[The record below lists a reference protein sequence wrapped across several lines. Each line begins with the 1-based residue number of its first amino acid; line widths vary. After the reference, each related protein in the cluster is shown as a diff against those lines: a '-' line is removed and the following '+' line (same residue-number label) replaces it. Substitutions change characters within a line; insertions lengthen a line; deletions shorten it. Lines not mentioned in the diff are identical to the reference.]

1 MTRQLPLHRRRLS
14 IAGLLVTLSLFASAC
29 APVAPAAAPAAEPTA
44 SSAQRVYFV
53 EPVDGALVSNPLKVV
68 MAAENFVIE
77 PASEVVTEGHGH
89 LHIMVDAECVAV
101 GQGVPKDET
110 HLHYG
115 KGQLEAE
122 LELAPGQHTL
132 CLQAADGL
140 HVALP
145 GDGMTQTI
153 AITVE

>member
-1 MTRQLPLHRRRLS
+1 MNRFAALRHRRLLIVGFLVLLS
-14 IAGLLVTLSLFASAC
+14 VFVAAC
-29 APVAPAAAPAAEPTA
+29 APAAPAAAPAAEPAA
-44 SSAQRVYFV
+44 SAGPRVFFV
-53 EPVDGALVSNPLKVV
+53 EPADGATVASPLKVV
-68 MAAENFVIE
+68 MAAEDFIVE
-77 PASEVVTEGHGH
+77 PASEIVTEGRGH
-89 LHIMVDAECVAV
+89 LHIMVDTPCVEA

-122 LELAPGQHTL
+122 LELAPGAHTL

-153 AITVE
+153 TVTVE